1 MNSGTPL
8 SLPLEPFLA
17 WAEHR
22 GTPLDPHAADAVT
35 GLLALSTGHRRTG
48 LPEPTEPLAEELLH
62 ILLPLYAG
70 AAPAELPG
78 YVDVLLAL
86 VDHTRE
92 KGRLNAKRQARLAA
106 RVRELADGFTE
117 AMTAPGRTTWPRLYA
132 GLMRAEGV
140 DTGDAD
146 AVCGWL
152 ESFAARPSAERAA
165 ALGFSVRATAG
176 GPAAS
181 GAWKQALAGERTRR
195 ARSELAARLHLVALD
210 ERGRSHPGQGPLLPG
225 APLGAPDGTD
235 REEDWYETQAA
246 VVSDR
251 WTAAGLDAL
260 MRGPFAHLAP
270 GGRHTAPLLGVAA
283 SLAQEH
289 LECFG
294 EDPDPLAPVPLPES
308 LDALASALR
317 AAPLVQS
324 LTAALDRPEAAD
336 EPLVRLALAVGLLLE
351 SPDTPDGAL
360 IEGPA
365 AVVLREGAPGELAGL
380 GLDLLGSLLAQLAED
395 EETAEEYRGE
405 HLSKLYFLY
414 QEAGTA
420 QSVARQAAL
429 QDAWIVPP
437 SYAPATAVRTP
448 ASGPYELPDPETLS
462 ALTGLPGLTEDDR
475 AELRPVAAVLAR
487 VIDRLA
493 GLGVTERTGDSFTL
507 TPLGHALLREGLLLG
522 TANLPDVDP
531 DTFPTEEAVRAWD
544 GGRLVA
550 AAQWWPSG
558 AARKTLGD
566 WLSGRGAD
574 GWSELLAALA
584 DTPAG
589 PDAARRRA
597 LLGLLDAAA
606 APVPA
611 WETLLDDPA
620 LGEHAAHTLRALGH
634 RADSTRVPEA
644 ARATYLADRF
654 EEIRLAAALTHRMA
668 VRLDAADDGDGEGAQ
683 SPERNAALCAAFD
696 EAAAGWPGGG
706 QALVAALAVADPYA
720 TPPVLEELSGH
731 HDATVAEEARRALRA
746 LRAEAHARPT
756 GRAKGAKTASR
767 GRPQAG
773 KRSKKKRKRN

>member
-22 GTPLDPHAADAVT
+22 GTALDPRAADAVT
-35 GLLALSTGHRRTG
+35 GLLALSTEHRRTG
-48 LPEPTEPLAEELLH
+48 LPEPTEHLAEELLH

-78 YVDVLLAL
+78 YVEVLLAL

-117 AMTAPGRTTWPRLYA
+117 AMTASGRTTWPRLYA

-140 DTGDAD
+140 DTGDTD
-146 AVCGWL
+146 AVRGWL
-152 ESFAARPSAERAA
+152 ESFAARPSAEREA
-165 ALGFSVRATAG
+165 ALGFSAPTTAG
-176 GPAAS
+176 GSAAMGS
-181 GAWKQALAGERTRR
+181 WERALAGERTRR

-210 ERGRSHPGQGPLLPG
+210 ERDRTHLGQDPLIPG

-235 REEDWYETQAA
+235 PEEDWYETQAA

-260 MRGPFAHLAP
+260 LRGPFAHLAP
-270 GGRHTAPLLGVAA
+270 GGRHTAPLLGMAA

-294 EDPDPLAPVPLPES
+294 PDPDPLAPVPLPES
-308 LDALASALR
+308 LDVLADALR
-317 AAPLVQS
+317 AAPLLRS
-324 LTAALDRPEAAD
+324 LTAALDSPETAD

-351 SPDTPDGAL
+351 DEGGPL

-365 AVVLREGAPGELAGL
+365 AVVLREGAPGELVGL

-420 QSVARQAAL
+420 QSVARQAA
-429 QDAWIVPP
+429 QRDAWAVPP
-437 SYAPATAVRTP
+437 SYNPAADVRTP

-475 AELRPVAAVLAR
+475 DELRPVAAGLAR

-493 GLGVTERTGDSFTL
+493 GLGVTERTGDTFTL

-531 DTFPTEEAVRAWD
+531 GTFPTEEAVRAWD
-544 GGRLVA
+544 AGRLVA

-584 DTPAG
+584 DTPTG

-597 LLGLLDAAA
+597 LLGVLDAAA

-611 WETLLDDPA
+611 LETLLDDPV
-620 LGEHAAHTLRALGH
+620 LGEHVAHTLRTLGH

-654 EEIRLAAALTHRMA
+654 EEVRLTAALAHRMA
-668 VRLDAADDGDGEGAQ
+668 VGPDTADGGEGEVTE
-683 SPERNAALCAAFD
+683 PYHALYAAFD

-706 QALVAALAVADPYA
+706 QALVTALAVADPYEV
-720 TPPVLEELSGH
+720 PPVLEQLSRH
-731 HDATVAEEARRALRA
+731 PDTAVAEEAWRAARS
-746 LRAEAHARPT
+746 LRAEAHSRST

-773 KRSKKKRKRN
+773 KRPKKKRKRH